1 MRDFK
6 SPKPVKVKVNRRKR
20 QAEPRDWRRL
30 FQGVLH
36 VGVLLGKFALVVL
49 LLCGAVLAARQIF
62 HSGYFGVAKVRVEN
76 LGRVSEEEI
85 VALSD
90 IRPGMNIFDL
100 ELAMIGRKIEEN
112 PWIAI
117 ARVERV
123 LPREVVISVRER
135 EPKAVIN
142 LGYLYYLDAGGEIF
156 KVLGPE
162 DSLDYPVVTGIDRRT
177 LLENPGDCRRQLT
190 EAMALLDELAGR
202 RIFALDDVSE
212 LNIDPTD
219 GLTLYTFS
227 GGVPVR
233 MGYNN
238 YSSKLDRL
246 ERIYPE
252 LKPRLPALKYI
263 DLNVADRVIVKVDS
277 RRTIGKG

>member
-20 QAEPRDWRRL
+20 EKEPRDWRKL
-30 FQGVLH
+30 FQRTLG
-36 VGVLLGKFALVVL
+36 VGVLLGKLALAL
-49 LLCGAVLAARQIF
+49 LLLGGAVLAARQIF

-90 IRPGMNIFDL
+90 IRPGANIFDL
-100 ELAMIGRKIEEN
+100 QLEMIGRKIEEN
-112 PWIAI
+112 PWIAS

-123 LPREVVISVRER
+123 FPREVVITIRER
-135 EPKAVIN
+135 VPKAVIN
-142 LGYLYYLDAGGEIF
+142 LGYLYYLDAEGEIF
-156 KVLGPE
+156 KVLGSE
-162 DSLDYPVVTGIDRRT
+162 DSIDFPVVTGIDRRT
-177 LLENPGDCRRQLT
+177 LLENPDDCRRQLR
-190 EAMALLDELAGR
+190 EAVALLAELAGR
-202 RIFALDDVSE
+202 RVFALDDVSE
-212 LNIDPTD
+212 LNIDPVD

-238 YSSKLDRL
+238 FSSKLDRL

-252 LKPRLPALKYI
+252 LEPRLPALKYI
-263 DLNVADRVIVKVDS
+263 DLNVADRVIVKVDN
-277 RRTIGKG
+277 RRTTGNG

>member
-1 MRDFK
+1 MRDLK
-6 SPKPVKVKVNRRKR
+6 SQKSVKVKVNRRKR
-20 QAEPRDWRRL
+20 QAEPRDWRKL
-30 FQGVLH
+30 FQRVLY
-36 VGVLLGKFALVVL
+36 VGVFLGKFTLVVL
-49 LLCGAVLAARQIF
+49 LLGGIVLAARQVF

-100 ELAMIGRKIEEN
+100 ELSMIGRKIEEN
-112 PWIAI
+112 PWIST

-177 LLENPGDCRRQLT
+177 LLENPGDSRRQLT
-190 EAMALLDELAGR
+190 EAVALFDDLAGR
-202 RIFALDDVSE
+202 RIFALHDVAE
-212 LNIDPTD
+212 LNVSKAD
-219 GLTLYTFS
+219 GLTLYTFN
-227 GGVPVR
+227 GGIPIR
-233 MGYNN
+233 LGHNN
-238 YSSKLDRL
+238 FTNKLDRL

-252 LKPRLPALKYI
+252 LEPRLLVLKYI
-263 DLNVADRVIVKVDS
+263 DLNVADRVIVKVDNS
-277 RRTIGKG
+277 RTIAKG

>member
-6 SPKPVKVKVNRRKR
+6 SQKPVKVKVNRRKR
-20 QAEPRDWRRL
+20 QKEPRDWGKL
-30 FQGVLH
+30 FQRALGIGVLF
-36 VGVLLGKFALVVL
+36 GKLTLVVL
-49 LLCGAVLAARQIF
+49 LLGGAVLAARQIF
-62 HSGYFGVAKVRVEN
+62 HSGYFGVAKMRVEN
-76 LGRVSEEEI
+76 FGRVSEEEI
-85 VALSD
+85 IALSD

-100 ELAMIGRKIEEN
+100 ELGMIGRKIEEN
-112 PWIAI
+112 PWIAT

-142 LGYLYYLDAGGEIF
+142 LGYLYYLDADGEIF

-162 DSLDYPVVTGIDRRT
+162 DSLDFPVVTGIDRRT
-177 LLENPGDCRRQLT
+177 LLENPDDCRRQLK

-202 RIFALDDVSE
+202 RVFALDDVSE

-233 MGYNN
+233 MGYSNF
-238 YSSKLDRL
+238 SSKLDRL

-252 LKPRLPALKYI
+252 LEPRLPALRYI

-277 RRTIGKG
+277 RRTTGKG

>member
-6 SPKPVKVKVNRRKR
+6 SPKPVKVKGNRRKR
-20 QAEPRDWRRL
+20 QKEPRDWRKL
-30 FQGVLH
+30 FQHALGIGVF
-36 VGVLLGKFALVVL
+36 LGKFALVVL
-49 LLCGAVLAARQIF
+49 LLGAAVLAARQIF

-76 LGRVSEEEI
+76 LSRVSEEEV

-90 IRPGMNIFDL
+90 IRPGVNIFDL
-100 ELAMIGRKIEEN
+100 ELQMIGRKIEEN
-112 PWIAI
+112 PWVAT
-117 ARVERV
+117 ARVERI

-162 DSLDYPVVTGIDRRT
+162 DSLDFPVVTGIDRRT
-177 LLENPGDCRRQLT
+177 LLENPEDCRRQLT

-219 GLTLYTFS
+219 GLTLYTLR

-233 MGYNN
+233 MGYSNF
-238 YSSKLDRL
+238 SSKLDRL

-252 LKPRLPALKYI
+252 LEPRLPALRYI

-277 RRTIGKG
+277 RRTIGNG

>member
-20 QAEPRDWRRL
+20 QAEPRDWRQL
-30 FQGVLH
+30 FQRLLH
-36 VGVLLGKFALVVL
+36 VGVLLGKFALVIL
-49 LLCGAVLAARQIF
+49 LLGGAVLAARQVF
-62 HSGYFGVAKVRVEN
+62 HSGYFSVAKVRVEN

-100 ELAMIGRKIEEN
+100 ELGLIGRKIEEN
-112 PWIAI
+112 PWIAT

-142 LGYLYYLDAGGEIF
+142 LGYLYYLDAGGDIF

-162 DSLDYPVVTGIDRRT
+162 DSIDYPVITGIDRRT
-177 LLENPGDCRRQLT
+177 MLEAPDDCRRQLRQ
-190 EAMALLDELAGR
+190 AMALLDDLAGR

-212 LNIDPTD
+212 LNVDQTD
-219 GLTLYTFS
+219 GLTLYTVS
-227 GGVPVR
+227 GGVPIR
-233 MGYNN
+233 MGQNN
-238 YSSKLDRL
+238 FTSKLDRL
-246 ERIYPE
+246 ERIYRE
-252 LKPRLPALKYI
+252 LESRLPVLKYI

-277 RRTIGKG
+277 SRTTGKG

>member
-6 SPKPVKVKVNRRKR
+6 SPKPVKVQVNRRKR
-20 QAEPRDWRRL
+20 EKEPRDWRRL
-30 FQGVLH
+30 FQGMLH
-36 VGVLLGKFALVVL
+36 VAVFLGKSALVVL
-49 LLCGAVLAARQIF
+49 LLGGAVLAARQVF
-62 HSGYFGVAKVRVEN
+62 HSGYFGVARVRVEN

-112 PWIAI
+112 PWIAV

-135 EPKAVIN
+135 VPKAVIN
-142 LGYLYYLDAGGEIF
+142 LGYLYYLDADGEIF

-162 DSLDYPVVTGIDRRT
+162 DSLDFPVVTGIDRRT
-177 LLENPGDCRRQLT
+177 LLENPGDCRRQLA

-202 RIFALDDVSE
+202 RTFALDDVSE

-233 MGYNN
+233 MGYSN

-252 LKPRLPALKYI
+252 LEPRLPALRYI

>member
-6 SPKPVKVKVNRRKR
+6 SPKPIKAKVNRRKR
-20 QAEPRDWRRL
+20 EKAPRDWRKLFHRL
-30 FQGVLH
+30 LGA
-36 VGVLLGKFALVVL
+36 GVLLGKLALVVL
-49 LLCGAVLAARQIF
+49 LLGGALLAARQVF
-62 HSGYFGVAKVRVEN
+62 HSGYFGVAKVRVETA
-76 LGRVSEEEI
+76 GRVSEEEI

-90 IRPGMNIFDL
+90 IQPGTNIFDL
-100 ELAMIGRKIEEN
+100 DLEMIGRKIEEN
-112 PWIAI
+112 PWVAS

-123 LPREVVISVRER
+123 FPCEVVISVGER
-135 EPKAVIN
+135 TPKAVIN

-162 DSLDYPVVTGIDRRT
+162 DSIDYPVVTGIDRRT
-177 LLENPGDCRRQLT
+177 LLENPADCRGQLK

-219 GLTLYTFS
+219 GLTLYTIN
-227 GGVPVR
+227 GGVPIR
-233 MGYNN
+233 LGYSNF
-238 YSSKLDRL
+238 SSKIDRL

-252 LKPRLPALKYI
+252 LEPRLPALRYI
-263 DLNVADRVIVKVDS
+263 DLNVADRVIVKVDT
-277 RRTIGKG
+277 RRTIGNG

>member
-6 SPKPVKVKVNRRKR
+6 SQKPVKVKVNRRKR
-20 QAEPRDWRRL
+20 QKEPRDWRKF
-30 FQGVLH
+30 FQRALGIGVLI
-36 VGVLLGKFALVVL
+36 GKLSLVVL
-49 LLCGAVLAARQIF
+49 LLGGAGLAARQVF

-76 LGRVSEEEI
+76 LGRVSEEE
-85 VALSD
+85 VVELSD

-100 ELAMIGRKIEEN
+100 ELELIGRKIEEN
-112 PWIAI
+112 PWIAT

-135 EPKAVIN
+135 VPKAVIN
-142 LGYLYYLDAGGEIF
+142 LGYLYYLDADGEIF

-162 DSLDYPVVTGIDRRT
+162 DSIDYPVVTGIDRRT
-177 LLENPGDCRRQLT
+177 LLENPGDCRKHLE
-190 EAMALLDELAGR
+190 EAVLLLDELAGR
-202 RIFALDDVSE
+202 RIFSLDDVSE
-212 LNIDPTD
+212 LHIDQTD

-227 GGVPVR
+227 GGVPVH
-233 MGYNN
+233 MGYSNFN
-238 YSSKLDRL
+238 SKLDRL

-252 LKPRLPALKYI
+252 LEPRLPVLKYI

-277 RRTIGKG
+277 RRTIGNG

>member
-6 SPKPVKVKVNRRKR
+6 SQKPVKVKGNRRKR
-20 QAEPRDWRRL
+20 QKEPRDWSKF
-30 FQGVLH
+30 FQRALGI
-36 VGVLLGKFALVVL
+36 GVLLGKFALFVL
-49 LLCGAVLAARQIF
+49 LLGGAVLAARQIF

-76 LGRVSEEEI
+76 LGRVSEEEV

-100 ELAMIGRKIEEN
+100 ELEMIGRKIEEN
-112 PWIAI
+112 PWIAT

-135 EPKAVIN
+135 VPKAVIN

-162 DSLDYPVVTGIDRRT
+162 DSIDYPVVTGIDRRT
-177 LLENPGDCRRQLT
+177 LLENPGDCRKLLA
-190 EAMALLDELAGR
+190 EAVLLLDELAGR
-202 RIFALDDVSE
+202 RIFSLEDVSE

-219 GLTLYTFS
+219 GLTLYTFR
-227 GGVPVR
+227 GGIPVR
-233 MGYNN
+233 MGYSSF
-238 YSSKLDRL
+238 SSKLDRL

-252 LKPRLPALKYI
+252 LEPRLPALKYI

-277 RRTIGKG
+277 RRTIGNG

>member
-6 SPKPVKVKVNRRKR
+6 SQKPVKVKANRRKR
-20 QAEPRDWRRL
+20 QKEPRDWSKF
-30 FQGVLH
+30 FQRALGIGVLI
-36 VGVLLGKFALVVL
+36 GKLALVVL
-49 LLCGAVLAARQIF
+49 LLGGAGLAARQIF

-76 LGRVSEEEI
+76 LGRVSEEEV

-100 ELAMIGRKIEEN
+100 ELEMIGRKIEEN
-112 PWIAI
+112 PWIAT

-135 EPKAVIN
+135 VPKALIN
-142 LGYLYYLDAGGEIF
+142 LGYLYYLDAGGVIF

-162 DSLDYPVVTGIDRRT
+162 DSIDYPVVTGIDRRT
-177 LLENPGDCRRQLT
+177 LLENPGDCRKQLE
-190 EAMALLDELAGR
+190 EAVLLLDELAGR
-202 RIFALDDVSE
+202 RIFSLDDVSE

-227 GGVPVR
+227 GGIPVR
-233 MGYNN
+233 MGYSNF
-238 YSSKLDRL
+238 SSKLDRL

-252 LKPRLPALKYI
+252 LEPRLPALKYI

-277 RRTIGKG
+277 RRTIGNG

>member
-6 SPKPVKVKVNRRKR
+6 SQKPVKVKVNRRKR
-20 QAEPRDWRRL
+20 QKEPRDWGKL
-30 FQGVLH
+30 FQRALGIGVLF
-36 VGVLLGKFALVVL
+36 GKLTLVVL
-49 LLCGAVLAARQIF
+49 LLGGAVLAARQIF

-76 LGRVSEEEI
+76 FGRVSEEEI
-85 VALSD
+85 IALSD

-100 ELAMIGRKIEEN
+100 ELGMIGRKIEEN
-112 PWIAI
+112 PWIAT

-162 DSLDYPVVTGIDRRT
+162 DSLDFPVVTGIDRRT
-177 LLENPGDCRRQLT
+177 LLENPDDCRRQLK

-202 RIFALDDVSE
+202 RVFALDDVSE

-233 MGYNN
+233 MGHSNF
-238 YSSKLDRL
+238 SSKLDRL

-252 LKPRLPALKYI
+252 LEPRLPALRYI

-277 RRTIGKG
+277 RRTTGKG

>member
-6 SPKPVKVKVNRRKR
+6 SQKPVKVKVNRRKR
-20 QAEPRDWRRL
+20 QKEPRDWRKF
-30 FQGVLH
+30 FQRALGIGVLF
-36 VGVLLGKFALVVL
+36 GKLVLVVL
-49 LLCGAVLAARQIF
+49 LFGGAGLAARQVF

-76 LGRVSEEEI
+76 LGRVSEEEV

-100 ELAMIGRKIEEN
+100 ELEMIGRKIEEN
-112 PWIAI
+112 PWIAA

-135 EPKAVIN
+135 VPKAVIN

-162 DSLDYPVVTGIDRRT
+162 DSIDYPVVTGIDRRT
-177 LLENPGDCRRQLT
+177 LLEKPGECRKHLE
-190 EAMALLDELAGR
+190 EAVLLLDALAGR
-202 RIFALDDVSE
+202 RIFSLDDVSE
-212 LNIDPTD
+212 LNIDQTD
-219 GLTLYTFS
+219 GLTLFTFS
-227 GGVPVR
+227 GGIPVR
-233 MGYNN
+233 MGHSNF
-238 YSSKLDRL
+238 SSKLDRL

-252 LKPRLPALKYI
+252 LEPRLPALKYI

-277 RRTIGKG
+277 RRTIGNG